1 MGPMLL
7 TRSQVPALD
16 NDEYT
21 VGWITALA
29 LEGAAAEAMLDV
41 EHEEPQWQHE
51 NDHNNY
57 TLGSIGKHNVVIV
70 SLPEAYGPTAAAT
83 AVSQML
89 STFKSVRI
97 GLMVGIGGGIP
108 SLESGHDIR
117 LGDIVVSR
125 PEGTFGGVKQ
135 YDFGKTTAGGMFQP
149 QGFLRPP
156 PRVLLNA
163 VNKLKRKHLRQP
175 SKVPNILREMEK
187 NNPFMV
193 EPYQGGPSYL
203 HQGSENDR
211 LFQASYE
218 HKEGAKTCEECD
230 REQEVERSPR
240 KNQDPFIY
248 YGTIA
253 SGNQVIKD
261 GETRD
266 SLGKDCLC
274 FEMEAA
280 GLMNDF
286 PCLVIRGICDYA
298 DSHKNKRWQNYAAAT
313 AAAYAKELLQVTP
326 ICGVKDLPKAAAV
339 MDKRKCLFTSFQI
352 WCQSA
357 RGLLLNSN
365 EYLGRSRGHY
375 LGMMEE
381 CTD

>member
-1 MGPMLL
+1 MSS
-7 TRSQVPALD
+7 TSSQVPALG

-41 EHEEPQWQHE
+41 EHEGPQWQHE
-51 NDHNNY
+51 NDQNNY
-57 TLGSIGKHNVVIV
+57 TLGSIGEHNVVIAG
-70 SLPEAYGPTAAAT
+70 LPEMYGPTAAAT

-108 SLESGHDIR
+108 NLESGHDIR
-117 LGDIVVSR
+117 LGDIVVSK
-125 PEGTFGGVKQ
+125 PEGTLGGVKQ
-135 YDFGKTTAGGMFQP
+135 YDFGKTTAGGIFEP
-149 QGFLRPP
+149 QGTLSPP

-163 VNKLKRKHLRQP
+163 VNKLKRTHLRK
-175 SKVPNILREMEK
+175 SSEVPNILREMEK
-187 NNPFMV
+187 NNPLMV
-193 EPYQGGPSYL
+193 DPHQGGPSYL

-211 LFQASYE
+211 LFQASYK
-218 HKEGAKTCEECD
+218 HKEGAKTCEKCD
-230 REQEVERSPR
+230 KEQEVERPPR

-266 SLGKDCLC
+266 RLGKDCLC

-286 PCLVIRGICDYA
+286 PCLIIRGICDYA

-313 AAAYAKELLQVTP
+313 AAAYAKELLQVTL
-326 ICGVKDLPKAAAV
+326 IRGVKELPKAAAV
-339 MDKRKCLFTSFQI
+339 MMDKR
-352 WCQSA
+352 
-357 RGLLLNSN
+357 
-365 EYLGRSRGHY
+365 
-375 LGMMEE
+375 
-381 CTD
+381 

>member
-1 MGPMLL
+1 MAS
-7 TRSQVPALD
+7 THSKAPALG

-57 TLGSIGKHNVVIV
+57 TLGSIGKHNVVIA
-70 SLPEAYGPTAAAT
+70 SLPEMYGPTAAAT

-89 STFKSVRI
+89 ATFKSVRI

-108 SLESGHDIR
+108 NLESGHDIR

-135 YDFGKTTAGGMFQP
+135 YDFGKTTVGGFFQP
-149 QGFLRPP
+149 QGFLNSP
-156 PRVLLNA
+156 PRVLLNTI
-163 VNKLKRKHLRQP
+163 NKLRRTHLRQP
-175 SKVPNILREMEK
+175 SNVPNILREMEK

-193 EPYQGGPSYL
+193 EPHQGPSYL
-203 HQGSENDR
+203 YQGSENDR
-211 LFQASYE
+211 LFQPSYK
-218 HKEGAKTCEECD
+218 HKEGAKPCEECD
-230 REQEVERSPR
+230 KEQEIERPPR
-240 KNQDPFIY
+240 KKQDPHIY

-261 GETRD
+261 GEIRD

-298 DSHKNKRWQNYAAAT
+298 DSHKNKRWQNYAAAV
-313 AAAYAKELLQVTP
+313 AAAYAKELLQVAP
-326 ICGVKDLPKAAAV
+326 AGGVTDLPRATVV
-339 MDKRKCLFTSFQI
+339 MNKR
-352 WCQSA
+352 
-357 RGLLLNSN
+357 
-365 EYLGRSRGHY
+365 
-375 LGMMEE
+375 
-381 CTD
+381 